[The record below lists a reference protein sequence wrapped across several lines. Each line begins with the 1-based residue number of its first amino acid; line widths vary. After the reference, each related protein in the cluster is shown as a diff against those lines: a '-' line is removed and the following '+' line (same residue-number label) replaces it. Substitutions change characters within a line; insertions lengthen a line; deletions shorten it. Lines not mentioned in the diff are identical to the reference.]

1 MNYWILKDKIK
12 RGLIS
17 YNIGDEVVCFRRKSN
32 GHPRGVKDNVIYTIK
47 NIDDDGHL
55 YIATLSSDTDS
66 INSSSFTPNRS
77 VRFMQPIRVHK
88 TYMINKSE
96 LRNIKLNYLFDETK

>member
-17 YNIGDEVVCFRRKSN
+17 YNIGDEVVCFHRKTN
-32 GHPRGVKDNVIYTIK
+32 GYPRGIKDNSIYTIK
-47 NIDDDGHL
+47 NIDSDGHL
-55 YIATLSSDTDS
+55 HVAMRASDG
-66 INSSSFTPNRS
+66 
-77 VRFMQPIRVHK
+77 VGFMRPIRVHK